1 MFRLRLAAVA
11 ASMLL
16 LGAHHGPATIFDLS
30 DAVGRT
36 APSVTLA
43 ESDGAPFDLGTLR
56 GKPAYVFLFAG
67 WCEPCMS
74 AVPFVRADYAKF
86 GDRVTFIGV
95 DVLEDAPAAQAT
107 IAHAAFP
114 FPVAIFPIERLD
126 ALISP
131 DAQLAS
137 GTKYKIPADFL
148 LDANGVVRYA
158 WHGLA
163 VERDGTPVDVLPDY
177 LAKLGIR

>member
-11 ASMLL
+11 ASILL

-36 APSVTLA
+36 APSLTLA
-43 ESDGAPFDLGTLR
+43 ESDGAPFDLQLLR
-56 GKPAYVFLFAG
+56 GKPTYVFLFAG

-74 AVPFVRADYAKF
+74 AVPFVRADYAKY
-86 GDRVTFIGV
+86 GDRVAFVGV

-131 DAQLAS
+131 DAQLAA